1 MAQDKFAPK
10 LGRIRDTRQARA
22 ERHVVLVFRQAGRQG
37 ARALRQKG
45 HVAPGSLTRGMGT
58 GLRAAAGLIAP
69 GGRRVIVKARYTRI
83 VSGDLGAARAHL
95 KYIVRDGVTRDGKSG
110 RLYDASVEGGDGA
123 AFLDRSADD
132 PHQFRFVVSADEGA
146 QLANLKPFIRDLLAQ
161 MERDLDTKLDWI
173 AVDHFN
179 TGHPH
184 THVVIRGRDDQG
196 RDLVMARDY
205 ISHGIRARA
214 QSLVTLELGPETQ
227 LERMQ
232 KQLNEVGQERPTR
245 LDYILRM
252 RAREGIVV
260 VSSGEEQDPVQH
272 TLRIG
277 RLRTLERLG
286 LAEERQQGVWA
297 LDSGMET
304 KLRQLGARADK
315 FKMMQ
320 LALREAGI
328 ERAAASMALF
338 ERGPRK
344 APLIGK
350 VVGVGLVDEISDQ
363 TWVVIDAVDGR
374 VHYAELGRLK
384 SAEVPRRETV
394 VALAGGGVEGKPFRI
409 AKLQELSPVDV
420 LGQATYDGPT
430 WLDQAILSKWQPE
443 PATGGFA
450 HEVREAL
457 AARGR
462 WLASRNL
469 ATVSPVGS
477 VAPAP
482 DMMRILR
489 RSEIERLAQGLSHVL
504 GASYVAPETG
514 ARVAG
519 IYDRA
524 ITTPT
529 GRIAVIRKE
538 DTFTLAPWRPALE
551 PMRGQAV
558 VGVIGPSRVTWTPD
572 RGRALPART

>member
-1 MAQDKFAPK
+1 
-10 LGRIRDTRQARA
+10 
-22 ERHVVLVFRQAGRQG
+22 
-37 ARALRQKG
+37 
-45 HVAPGSLTRGMGT
+45 
-58 GLRAAAGLIAP
+58 
-69 GGRRVIVKARYTRI
+69 
-83 VSGDLGAARAHL
+83 
-95 KYIVRDGVTRDGKSG
+95 
-110 RLYDASVEGGDGA
+110 
-123 AFLDRSADD
+123 
-132 PHQFRFVVSADEGA
+132 
-146 QLANLKPFIRDLLAQ
+146 
-161 MERDLDTKLDWI
+161 
-173 AVDHFN
+173 
-179 TGHPH
+179 
-184 THVVIRGRDDQG
+184 
-196 RDLVMARDY
+196 
-205 ISHGIRARA
+205 
-214 QSLVTLELGPETQ
+214 
-227 LERMQ
+227 
-232 KQLNEVGQERPTR
+232 
-245 LDYILRM
+245 
-252 RAREGIVV
+252 
-260 VSSGEEQDPVQH
+260 
-272 TLRIG
+272 
-277 RLRTLERLG
+277 
-286 LAEERQQGVWA
+286 
-297 LDSGMET
+297 MET

-482 DMMRILR
+482 DMMRTLR
-489 RSEIERLAQGLSHVL
+489 RSENERLAQGLSHVL